1 MSRPD
6 STRPSENPLAPKAEY
21 TLMARVR
28 MGPSW
33 NVVVSSD
40 SPAGAV
46 NAAAMP
52 LMNRA
57 AISRPTLLTSPPNSE
72 ATANRARAAR
82 KTRAPAQQVG
92 GAAAEQQQAAVAEHV
107 AADHPLQ
114 RRRGQPEVGA
124 DGGQS
129 HADHRHVERVEEQ
142 GPAEHDQDGPQRGL
156 HCWAAGPLG
165 RHCGRAGGRTPA
177 RRALGCPGTK
187 GLGGRCR
194 LSAAD

>member
-1 MSRPD
+1 MYTSNSMAPVTVTAPGMSNRRLPRGSREAGVRGMYRMAAISVMSATGAGTSSVNRQLTSVSRPD

-57 AISRPTLLTSPPNSE
+57 AISRPTLLTSPPNSD

-82 KTRAPAQQVG
+82 KTR
-92 GAAAEQQQAAVAEHV
+92 
-107 AADHPLQ
+107 
-114 RRRGQPEVGA
+114 RRPSR
-124 DGGQS
+124 
-129 HADHRHVERVEEQ
+129 
-142 GPAEHDQDGPQRGL
+142 
-156 HCWAAGPLG
+156 
-165 RHCGRAGGRTPA
+165 
-177 RRALGCPGTK
+177 
-187 GLGGRCR
+187 
-194 LSAAD
+194 SAARPPSSSRPP